1 MQRRRP
7 PSPQK
12 AGGLRL
18 GAGCRQTRQ
27 GEGREEAGDRGDA
40 DSDRCV
46 GSRGEVPPAANPRT
60 AVHLPVV
67 GPFARDC
74 GYTEPPDGWDEE
86 RRFQLRCQLA
96 ATFFRL
102 SLGSDQ
108 DWTRDTPSKLREKLP
123 TPRHAIEH
131 IMDSFP
137 IVKRKDEEAFGGY
150 RTRAEIVLLANL
162 RQNHAST

>member
-7 PSPQK
+7 PSPPQSRW
-12 AGGLRL
+12 LRL

-86 RRFQLRCQLA
+86 RRFQFRCQLA

-108 DWTRDTPSKLREKLP
+108 DWTRDTPSTLREKLP

-131 IMDSFP
+131 VIESFP
-137 IVKRKDEEAFGGY
+137 IVKRKDEEACRRY
-150 RTRAEIVLLANL
+150 QTKEAIADLLKHKANL
-162 RQNHAST
+162 F